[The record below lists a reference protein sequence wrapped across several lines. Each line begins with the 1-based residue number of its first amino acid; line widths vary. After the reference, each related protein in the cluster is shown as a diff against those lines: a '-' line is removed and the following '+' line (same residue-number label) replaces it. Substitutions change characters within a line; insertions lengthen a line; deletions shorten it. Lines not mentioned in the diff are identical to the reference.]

1 MAKRLFI
8 RNGCILLLTAC
19 ALLLPAGAFAEDVIA
34 YIGEL
39 GGRVTVKKPAS
50 GESEGEETA
59 AKAGMFLTAGVT
71 IRTAEDSFASVI
83 FQDDGSR
90 VKLGPASS
98 VTLNATRQQKQLN
111 KDLFMESGKLWA
123 KVTKKRGSEFQVKTP
138 TSVASVK
145 GTRFILEEKDWG
157 ESWLWVLE
165 DAVQFSNETGEV
177 TVNEGQKGTAT
188 KDALDVQ
195 PIDDKGLPIEPGKH
209 EVIFFFKGSDDS
221 SLQRELHIEFER

>member
-1 MAKRLFI
+1 MAKRLLI
-8 RNGCILLLTAC
+8 PKGVILLLAAC

-39 GGRVTVKKPAS
+39 GGTVTVTKPAS
-50 GESEGEETA
+50 GEGEGEATA
-59 AKAGMFLTAGVT
+59 AKTGMFLTAGVT
-71 IRTAEDSFASVI
+71 VRTAEDGFASVI

-90 VKLGPASS
+90 VKLGPVST
-98 VTLNATRQQKQLN
+98 VTLNATRQEKQLN
-111 KDLFMESGKLWA
+111 KNLFMESGKLWA
-123 KVTKKRGSEFQVKTP
+123 KVAKKRGSEFQVKTP

-145 GTRFILEEKDWG
+145 GTRFILEEKEWG

-177 TVNEGQKGTAT
+177 TVNEGQKGSAT
-188 KDALDVQ
+188 KDSLDVQ
-195 PIDDKGLPIEPGKH
+195 PIDDKDLPIEPGKH
-209 EVIFFFKGSDDS
+209 EMIFFFKGSDDS

>member
-8 RNGCILLLTAC
+8 RNGFIFLLTAF
-19 ALLLPAGAFAEDVIA
+19 ALLLPAEAFAEDVIA

-39 GGRVTVKKPAS
+39 GGTVTVTKPAS
-50 GESEGEETA
+50 GDGAGEATA
-59 AKAGMFLTAGVT
+59 AKTGMFLTAGVT
-71 IRTAEDSFASVI
+71 VRTAEDSFASVI

-90 VKLGPASS
+90 VKLGPVSTI
-98 VTLNATRQQKQLN
+98 TLNATRQQKQLK
-111 KDLFMESGKLWA
+111 KDIFMESGKLWA

-145 GTRFILEEKDWG
+145 GTRFILEEKEWG

-188 KDALDVQ
+188 KDAIDVR
-195 PIDDKGLPIEPGKH
+195 PIDDKDLPIEPGKH
-209 EVIFFFKGSDDS
+209 EMIFFFKGGDDS
-221 SLQRELHIEFER
+221 TLQKELHIEFER